1 MFQVNKNIDKN
12 IKDGKSGVKE
22 KYPVI
27 KGRAK
32 SKDILTVPN
41 ALSILRILLIPLF
54 LYLYLALDMR
64 LRAAIVLAVSYVSD
78 LADGII
84 ARKCNMISDL
94 GKMLDPLADKLT
106 QASLVVCIAIKH
118 PYAWVLLA
126 LFAVKEIATALSGFF
141 AVRRTGFV
149 SGAKWYGKV
158 CTVMLNLMFAIML
171 FIPLHSVLTEQILM
185 IICAGVMTASA
196 VAYLLFFNKKYDK

>member
-1 MFQVNKNIDKN
+1 MFRVNNKEKTAP
-12 IKDGKSGVKE
+12 SGAKE

-32 SKDILTVPN
+32 SKDVFTLPN
-41 ALSILRILLIPLF
+41 ILSIVRILLIPLF
-54 LYLYLALDMR
+54 MYLYIGLDMR
-64 LRAAIVLAVSYVSD
+64 LYPAIILAVSYASD

-84 ARKCNMISDL
+84 ARKFNMISDL

-106 QASLVVCIAIKH
+106 QGMLVVCIAITH
-118 PYAWVLLA
+118 PYAWVLFA
-126 LFAVKEIATALSGFF
+126 LMAVKELATVLSGFF

-158 CTVMLNLMFAIML
+158 CTVALNIMFAVML
-171 FIPLHSVLTEQILM
+171 FIPIHSEVTEEILM
-185 IICAGVMTASA
+185 FVCAGFMIASA
-196 VAYLLFFNKKYDK
+196 IAYVLFFNKKYDK